1 MSSTKQKLES
11 RTRNRATAAFSLTET
26 VIGMGVVGVLFV
38 TLYSGLTSGLSNVRM
53 ARENVRATQIMA
65 EKLDALRLYSWDK
78 IVKLDGAPVEFK
90 TSYNSTSSNSSPGF
104 TYAGTVTVTAAPVS
118 DAYKDN
124 MRQVTVAL
132 SWTSG
137 SLQRQRSMTT
147 LIAKDGMQ
155 NYIY

>member
-1 MSSTKQKLES
+1 MMRRVKLKKQGPHN
-11 RTRNRATAAFSLTET
+11 TRAAFSLTET
-26 VIGMGVVGVLFV
+26 LIGMGIVGVLFV

-65 EKLDALRLYSWDK
+65 EKLDAIRLYSWDK
-78 IVKLDGAPVEFK
+78 IVKLDGTPMEFK
-90 TSYNSTSSNSSPGF
+90 TDYNTATNSSPGF
-104 TYAGTVTVTAAPVS
+104 TYAGTVTVTPAPVS
-118 DAYKDN
+118 NAYKDN
-124 MRQVTVAL
+124 MRQVTVSL
-132 SWTSG
+132 SWASG